1 MRGRR
6 DPQATMLAFIDL
18 ESRVPSAHPLRV
30 IKALTDQA
38 LDGLSDTFD
47 EIIQEALD
55 SLPAELRD
63 QVTSPGG
70 TTEAALKSMAQDH
83 VKEAIIKAI
92 KAANERS
99 RELGAELGRD

>member
-47 EIIQEALD
+47 EIYSE
-55 SLPAELRD
+55 SVVR
-63 QVTSPGG
+63 
-70 TTEAALKSMAQDH
+70 
-83 VKEAIIKAI
+83 
-92 KAANERS
+92 RS
-99 RELGAELGRD
+99 RRSACSSRRS